1 MRTVNLLNNKY
12 RYLIVYFYCTYLIMS
27 KNI

>member
-12 RYLIVYFYCTYLIMS
+12 RYLIVYFYCPYLIMP